1 LHLDNRFGR
10 RRFAVIFTVFVFL
23 CGALAFSTQISAQ
36 QASASATVQTPEAS
50 ALWIDVPFVKQPPEG
65 CGAASISMLLQYWSE
80 KTGHTYPVSSDVDKI
95 QSALYSKREKGISGS
110 SMQKYFKQ
118 AGFDAYPFRGHWEDL
133 SHHVAK
139 GRPLIVG
146 LAASGAE
153 RPLHFVVVVGVDDAQ
168 GYVYVNDPAQQ
179 KLLRLSR
186 QNFLSEWDVTGD
198 WTLLA
203 VPAG

>member
-1 LHLDNRFGR
+1 LQWFWCRSCAVV
-10 RRFAVIFTVFVFL
+10 FATAAL
-23 CGALAFSTQISAQ
+23 CGAFLFSCSGFAQETAPSSPATETHAF
-36 QASASATVQTPEAS
+36 
-50 ALWIDVPFVKQPPEG
+50 WIDVPFVKQPPEG
-65 CGAASISMLLQYWSE
+65 CGAASISMLLQYWSR

-118 AGFDAYPFRGHWEDL
+118 AGFDAYPFRGQWQDL
-133 SHHVAK
+133 SHHIAK

-153 RPLHFVVVVGVDDAQ
+153 RPLHFVVVVGVDDQ
-168 GYVYVNDPAQQ
+168 HGYVLVNDPAQQ

-186 QNFLSEWDVTGD
+186 QNFLSEWGVTGD